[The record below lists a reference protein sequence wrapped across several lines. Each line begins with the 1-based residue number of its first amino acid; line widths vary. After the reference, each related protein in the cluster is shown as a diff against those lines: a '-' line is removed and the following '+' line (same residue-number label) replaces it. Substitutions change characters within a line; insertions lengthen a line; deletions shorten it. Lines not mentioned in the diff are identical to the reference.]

1 MARLLFA
8 SLSLTLL
15 GSPAFSQALCDEMW
29 GERNAIYFDAGY
41 CVKTARAKAAFGDNA
56 DCKYERLEDVPLS
69 ARQRADIAAIQARER
84 RNGCPR

>member
-1 MARLLFA
+1 MARLALICLCA
-8 SLSLTLL
+8 ALL

-41 CVKTARAKAAFGDNA
+41 CFKTARAKAAFGDDA
-56 DCKYERLEDVPLS
+56 DCRYERIEDVPLS